1 MVKDAGL
8 YLYTLI
14 IVYKLCSMFG
24 TLNELS
30 LQKELRH
37 FMYIMHLGTQS
48 KITTKQNKNIKHKY
62 LGR

>member
-30 LQKELRH
+30 LQEEMRH
-37 FMYIMHLGTQS
+37 FMYIMHFGTQS
-48 KITTKQNKNIKHKY
+48 KITTKQ
-62 LGR
+62 